1 MRTINIRSV
10 LAVLLTAICVC
21 AKGQTAAQNY
31 VKAET
36 SVNDNGGKVTSVE
49 YYDGLGRPV
58 LTVTN
63 GQGSNYV
70 YQRRRYDYG
79 DRISEQYIPA
89 YGNTQPLYKDSTALN
104 WLYSSDPYKSTHT
117 TYDGL
122 GRQTV
127 VKGPGK
133 LWHDNSR
140 YVTTAYG
147 LNAASEV
154 RLYKVS
160 GNSLTLSG
168 YYAAGTLSVEQVT
181 DENKHVTKIYK
192 DMQDR
197 VVLECRNS
205 SYYTYYVYDYL
216 GNLRYVLPP
225 LAADAL
231 TATSTTW
238 SSGTA
243 AIKRYGYYYEYDSRN
258 RCTKKQLP
266 GCDYVTMTYDTCDRL
281 TGSQDGNQRQSNT
294 STYYEYDNL
303 GRQKVMGTKDASGT
317 KTPLIETFYDDYS
330 FLTTAESNKVGF
342 HTSNGYESSKA
353 DAKGLQ
359 TGSRV
364 HQLDSPSTYTVT
376 AMYYN
381 SYGEM
386 IQSRST
392 NHRSGNDDQYVQ
404 YNHLTG
410 KELKRKHI
418 HSASSQTTRT
428 EIYSYEYNASD
439 QLKKVSHKLDNNAE
453 KVLYTLTYDNY
464 GRVSNKSVMGN
475 KESIAFQY
483 NIRDWL
489 TNISST
495 RFTEQIAYNAT
506 NGNAVP
512 STACYNGNIAAIS
525 WKAGTETAFRTAKFT
540 YNNLDWLT
548 GSTYSGTGKYT
559 TSYTY
564 DKMGNIKT
572 IQRNGLQDGSTYG
585 LIDNLTFTYTGN
597 QVTKIEDAVNDP
609 TYNGAFNFNDGVSQA
624 GEYAYDKNGNMTKDL
639 NKKISSIKYNF
650 LNLPSSITYS
660 TGKSATY
667 IYDASGKKL
676 QTSYKASSSATAQPT
691 DYCGNMIYE
700 NNVLKQ
706 ILIDGGYITFNG
718 STPVYHYYL
727 QDHQGNNRV
736 VCNASG
742 TVEQVNHYYPF
753 GGLYGQ
759 STNGDTQRFKYNG
772 KELDRMHGLDLYD
785 YGARHYDAAIGR
797 FTTVDPLAE
806 KYYSISPYAYCGN
819 DPINC
824 IDPSGMKWE
833 NPKDSLALAND
844 IQNTISRLE
853 KNNTNNEE
861 KLKNRDRMSSKKIAR
876 LEGRIAE
883 NNERIGNLKK
893 SADDVKLLGDDMN
906 HVYAIEKIGGGKHHV
921 VQKEGKVYIETSSTA
936 LTIHEMTHISQSLSH
951 GGLNFDENGL
961 LKNAGATLRMKS
973 DMEIEAYQRQ
983 YSYDLSFPG
992 NASSLSGINYMSV
1005 GNITDD
1011 GVRVYPF
1018 IHQYYM
1024 NQQKQ
1029 MRINKKMGF

>member
-1 MRTINIRSV
+1 MVADVIQIIRMV
-10 LAVLLTAICVC
+10 QA
-21 AKGQTAAQNY
+21 N
-31 VKAET
+31 
-36 SVNDNGGKVTSVE
+36 
-49 YYDGLGRPV
+49 
-58 LTVTN
+58 
-63 GQGSNYV
+63 
-70 YQRRRYDYG
+70 
-79 DRISEQYIPA
+79 RI
-89 YGNTQPLYKDSTALN
+89 
-104 WLYSSDPYKSTHT
+104 
-117 TYDGL
+117 
-122 GRQTV
+122 
-127 VKGPGK
+127 
-133 LWHDNSR
+133 
-140 YVTTAYG
+140 
-147 LNAASEV
+147 
-154 RLYKVS
+154 
-160 GNSLTLSG
+160 
-168 YYAAGTLSVEQVT
+168 
-181 DENKHVTKIYK
+181 IY
-192 DMQDR
+192 
-197 VVLECRNS
+197 
-205 SYYTYYVYDYL
+205 
-216 GNLRYVLPP
+216 LP
-225 LAADAL
+225 
-231 TATSTTW
+231 
-238 SSGTA
+238 
-243 AIKRYGYYYEYDSRN
+243 
-258 RCTKKQLP
+258 Q
-266 GCDYVTMTYDTCDRL
+266 
-281 TGSQDGNQRQSNT
+281 
-294 STYYEYDNL
+294 
-303 GRQKVMGTKDASGT
+303 
-317 KTPLIETFYDDYS
+317 
-330 FLTTAESNKVGF
+330 
-342 HTSNGYESSKA
+342 
-353 DAKGLQ
+353 
-359 TGSRV
+359 
-364 HQLDSPSTYTVT
+364 
-376 AMYYN
+376 
-381 SYGEM
+381 
-386 IQSRST
+386 
-392 NHRSGNDDQYVQ
+392 
-404 YNHLTG
+404 
-410 KELKRKHI
+410 
-418 HSASSQTTRT
+418 
-428 EIYSYEYNASD
+428 
-439 QLKKVSHKLDNNAE
+439 
-453 KVLYTLTYDNY
+453 
-464 GRVSNKSVMGN
+464 
-475 KESIAFQY
+475 
-483 NIRDWL
+483 
-489 TNISST
+489 
-495 RFTEQIAYNAT
+495 
-506 NGNAVP
+506 
-512 STACYNGNIAAIS
+512 
-525 WKAGTETAFRTAKFT
+525 
-540 YNNLDWLT
+540 
-548 GSTYSGTGKYT
+548 
-559 TSYTY
+559 
-564 DKMGNIKT
+564 
-572 IQRNGLQDGSTYG
+572 
-585 LIDNLTFTYTGN
+585 
-597 QVTKIEDAVNDP
+597 
-609 TYNGAFNFNDGVSQA
+609 
-624 GEYAYDKNGNMTKDL
+624 
-639 NKKISSIKYNF
+639 
-650 LNLPSSITYS
+650 SITYS

-853 KNNTNNEE
+853 KNNTKNGE

>member
-1 MRTINIRSV
+1 
-10 LAVLLTAICVC
+10 
-21 AKGQTAAQNY
+21 
-31 VKAET
+31 
-36 SVNDNGGKVTSVE
+36 
-49 YYDGLGRPV
+49 
-58 LTVTN
+58 
-63 GQGSNYV
+63 
-70 YQRRRYDYG
+70 
-79 DRISEQYIPA
+79 
-89 YGNTQPLYKDSTALN
+89 
-104 WLYSSDPYKSTHT
+104 
-117 TYDGL
+117 
-122 GRQTV
+122 
-127 VKGPGK
+127 
-133 LWHDNSR
+133 
-140 YVTTAYG
+140 
-147 LNAASEV
+147 
-154 RLYKVS
+154 
-160 GNSLTLSG
+160 
-168 YYAAGTLSVEQVT
+168 
-181 DENKHVTKIYK
+181 
-192 DMQDR
+192 
-197 VVLECRNS
+197 
-205 SYYTYYVYDYL
+205 
-216 GNLRYVLPP
+216 
-225 LAADAL
+225 
-231 TATSTTW
+231 
-238 SSGTA
+238 
-243 AIKRYGYYYEYDSRN
+243 
-258 RCTKKQLP
+258 
-266 GCDYVTMTYDTCDRL
+266 
-281 TGSQDGNQRQSNT
+281 
-294 STYYEYDNL
+294 
-303 GRQKVMGTKDASGT
+303 
-317 KTPLIETFYDDYS
+317 
-330 FLTTAESNKVGF
+330 
-342 HTSNGYESSKA
+342 
-353 DAKGLQ
+353 
-359 TGSRV
+359 
-364 HQLDSPSTYTVT
+364 
-376 AMYYN
+376 
-381 SYGEM
+381 
-386 IQSRST
+386 
-392 NHRSGNDDQYVQ
+392 
-404 YNHLTG
+404 
-410 KELKRKHI
+410 
-418 HSASSQTTRT
+418 
-428 EIYSYEYNASD
+428 
-439 QLKKVSHKLDNNAE
+439 
-453 KVLYTLTYDNY
+453 
-464 GRVSNKSVMGN
+464 
-475 KESIAFQY
+475 
-483 NIRDWL
+483 
-489 TNISST
+489 
-495 RFTEQIAYNAT
+495 
-506 NGNAVP
+506 
-512 STACYNGNIAAIS
+512 
-525 WKAGTETAFRTAKFT
+525 
-540 YNNLDWLT
+540 
-548 GSTYSGTGKYT
+548 
-559 TSYTY
+559 
-564 DKMGNIKT
+564 
-572 IQRNGLQDGSTYG
+572 
-585 LIDNLTFTYTGN
+585 
-597 QVTKIEDAVNDP
+597 VNDP
-609 TYNGAFNFNDGVSQA
+609 TYNGAFNFNDGVSQS
-624 GEYAYDKNGNMTKDL
+624 GEYAYDKNGNLTKDL

-667 IYDASGKKL
+667 IYDASGMKL

-853 KNNTNNEE
+853 KNNTKNGE

-961 LKNAGATLRMKS
+961 LKNVGATLRMKS

>member
-10 LAVLLTAICVC
+10 LAVLFTAICTG
-21 AKGQTAAQNY
+21 AIGQTATQNY

-36 SVNDNGGKVTSVE
+36 TIDASGGKVTSVE

-58 LTVTN
+58 LTVAN
-63 GQGSNYV
+63 GQGTSNYV
-70 YQRRRYDYG
+70 YERRKYDYG
-79 DRISEQYIPA
+79 DRISEEYIKA
-89 YGNTQPLYKDSTALN
+89 YGNTQPLYKDSAALN
-104 WLYSSDPYKSTHT
+104 WLYSSDPFKSTQIA
-117 TYDGL
+117 YDAL

-168 YYAAGTLSVEQVT
+168 YYAAGMLNVEQVK
-181 DENKHVTKIYK
+181 DEDNHVTKVYK

-205 SYYTYYVYDYL
+205 NYYTYYVYDYL

-231 TATSTTW
+231 TATSTQWT
-238 SSGTA
+238 SGTA

-266 GCDYVTMTYDTCDRL
+266 GCDYVTMSYDTCDRL
-281 TGSQDGNQRQSNT
+281 ISSQDGNQRQAGT

-303 GRQKVMGTKDASGT
+303 GRQKVMGTKDANGT
-317 KTPLIETFYDDYS
+317 KTVLLETFYDDYS
-330 FLTTAESNKVGF
+330 FLTSAESSKVGF

-353 DAKGLQ
+353 GAKGLQ

-392 NHRSGNDDQYVQ
+392 NHRSGNDDLYIK

-410 KELKRKHI
+410 QELNKKHI
-418 HSASSQTTRT
+418 HSASSQTTHT
-428 EIYSYEYNASD
+428 EIYSYEYNAG
-439 QLKKVSHKLDNNAE
+439 QLKTVRHKLDNNAE
-453 KVLYTLTYDNY
+453 KVLYTLSYDNY
-464 GRVSNKSVMGN
+464 GRISSRSIMSNT
-475 KESIAFQY
+475 ESIGLQY

-489 TNISST
+489 TNIGSA
-495 RFTEQIAYNAT
+495 RFVEQIAYNST
-506 NGNAVP
+506 VGNAVP
-512 STACYNGNIAAIS
+512 SMACYNGNIAAIS
-525 WKAGTETAFRTAKFT
+525 WKAGSETAFRTAKFT

-609 TYNGAFNFNDGVSQA
+609 TYNGAFNFNDGVSQSN
-624 GEYAYDKNGNMTKDL
+624 EYTYDQNGNMAKDL
-639 NKKISSIKYNF
+639 NKKISSIKYNV

-676 QTSYKASSSATAQPT
+676 RTSYKASSSATAQPT

-706 ILIDGGYITFNG
+706 IQIDGGYITFNG

-753 GGLYGQ
+753 GGLFGQ

-806 KYYSISPYAYCGN
+806 EEPGISPYAYCGGN
-819 DPINC
+819 PVNRVDQDGRIWTNIVGAVVGAATDYACQVTANVIINKGFSKEC
-824 IDPSGMKWE
+824 FTNVDGKSIALSAAAGFISSGASAVGASVGKSVAARTGSRIAGKVAEKAAAEGTEFVANIVANEGDLKKASTDYLVGKALNTTDMKKV
-833 NPKDSLALAND
+833 NPTSNKKAVKAATEEARSKGKSLSVE
-844 IQNTISRLE
+844 QKNTIRKENETLKKNANKTNNSIERFNNV
-853 KNNTNNEE
+853 KNNTFNWMYQSYRHYEE
-861 KLKNRDRMSSKKIAR
+861 KKK
-876 LEGRIAE
+876 
-883 NNERIGNLKK
+883 
-893 SADDVKLLGDDMN
+893 
-906 HVYAIEKIGGGKHHV
+906 
-921 VQKEGKVYIETSSTA
+921 
-936 LTIHEMTHISQSLSH
+936 
-951 GGLNFDENGL
+951 
-961 LKNAGATLRMKS
+961 
-973 DMEIEAYQRQ
+973 
-983 YSYDLSFPG
+983 
-992 NASSLSGINYMSV
+992 
-1005 GNITDD
+1005 
-1011 GVRVYPF
+1011 
-1018 IHQYYM
+1018 
-1024 NQQKQ
+1024 
-1029 MRINKKMGF
+1029 

>member
-10 LAVLLTAICVC
+10 LALLFTAICTG
-21 AKGQTAAQNY
+21 AIGQTATQNY

-36 SVNDNGGKVTSVE
+36 TIDASGGKVTSVE

-58 LTVTN
+58 LTVAN
-63 GQGSNYV
+63 GQGTSNYV
-70 YQRRRYDYG
+70 YERRKYDYG
-79 DRISEQYIPA
+79 DRISEEYIKA
-89 YGNTQPLYKDSTALN
+89 YGNTQPLYKDSAALN
-104 WLYSSDPYKSTHT
+104 WLYSSDPFKSTQIA
-117 TYDGL
+117 YDAL

-168 YYAAGTLSVEQVT
+168 YYAAGMLNVEQVK
-181 DENKHVTKIYK
+181 DEDNHVTKVYK

-205 SYYTYYVYDYL
+205 NYYTYYVYDYL

-231 TATSTTW
+231 TATSTQWT
-238 SSGTA
+238 SGTA

-266 GCDYVTMTYDTCDRL
+266 GCDYVTMSYDTCDRL
-281 TGSQDGNQRQSNT
+281 ISSQDGNQRQAGT

-303 GRQKVMGTKDASGT
+303 GRQKVMGTKDANGT
-317 KTPLIETFYDDYS
+317 KTVLLETFYDDYS
-330 FLTTAESNKVGF
+330 FLTSAESSKVGF

-353 DAKGLQ
+353 GAKGLQ

-392 NHRSGNDDQYVQ
+392 NHRSGNDDLYIK

-410 KELKRKHI
+410 QELNKKHI
-418 HSASSQTTRT
+418 HSASSQTTHT
-428 EIYSYEYNASD
+428 EIYSYEYNAG
-439 QLKKVSHKLDNNAE
+439 QLKTVRHKLDNNAE
-453 KVLYTLTYDNY
+453 KVLYTLSYDNY
-464 GRVSNKSVMGN
+464 GRVSSRSIMSNT
-475 KESIAFQY
+475 ESIGLQY

-489 TNISST
+489 TNIGSA
-495 RFTEQIAYNAT
+495 RFVEQIAYNST
-506 NGNAVP
+506 VGNAVP
-512 STACYNGNIAAIS
+512 STACYNGDITAIS
-525 WKAGTETAFRTAKFT
+525 WKAGTETAFRTAKFK
-540 YNNLDWLT
+540 YNYLGWLT
-548 GSTYSGTGKYT
+548 ESTYSGAGKYT
-559 TSYTY
+559 TTYTY

-572 IQRNGLQDGSTYG
+572 LKRNGLQDGSTYG
-585 LIDNLTFTYTGN
+585 LIDDLTFTYTGN

-609 TYNGAFNFNDGVSQA
+609 TYNGAFNFNDGVSQSN
-624 GEYAYDKNGNMTKDL
+624 EYTYDQNGNMAKDL
-639 NKKISSIKYNF
+639 NKKISSIKYNV

-676 QTSYKASSSATAQPT
+676 RTSYKASSSATAQPT

-706 ILIDGGYITFNG
+706 IQIDGGYITFNG

-785 YGARHYDAAIGR
+785 YSARHYDAAIGR

-806 KYYSISPYAYCGN
+806 EEPGISPYAYCG
-819 DPINC
+819 
-824 IDPSGMKWE
+824 G
-833 NPKDSLALAND
+833 NPV
-844 IQNTISRLE
+844 
-853 KNNTNNEE
+853 
-861 KLKNRDRMSSKKIAR
+861 NRVDQD
-876 LEGRIAE
+876 GRIWTNIVGAVVGAATDYACQVTANVIINKGFSKECFTNVDGKSIALSAAAGFISSGASAVGASVGKSVAARTGSRIAGKVAE
-883 NNERIGNLKK
+883 KAAAEGTEFVAKVVANRGNLTDATNDYAVGKAAGVLNKK
-893 SADDVKLLGDDMN
+893 TVQPTSNKKAVKAATERAKSDGKTLSA
-906 HVYAIEKIGGGKHHV
+906 E
-921 VQKEGKVYIETSSTA
+921 Q
-936 LTIHEMTHISQSLSH
+936 
-951 GGLNFDENGL
+951 
-961 LKNAGATLRMKS
+961 KNAIRKDNAMKKKNAAKQNKS
-973 DMEIEAYQRQ
+973 IER
-983 YSYDLSFPG
+983 G
-992 NASSLSGINYMSV
+992 NAVKKKTVEAAYSSY
-1005 GNITDD
+1005 
-1011 GVRVYPF
+1011 
-1018 IHQYYM
+1018 QYYD
-1024 NQQKQ
+1024 KK
-1029 MRINKKMGF
+1029 NK

>member
-1 MRTINIRSV
+1 MRTFNIRSV
-10 LAVLLTAICVC
+10 LAVLFTAMCTG
-21 AKGQTAAQNY
+21 ATGQTATQNY

-36 SVNDNGGKVTSVE
+36 TIDTSGGKVTSVE

-58 LTVTN
+58 LTVAN
-63 GQGSNYV
+63 GHGTSNYV
-70 YQRRRYDYG
+70 YERRRYDYG
-79 DRISEQYIPA
+79 DRISEQYIKA
-89 YGNTQPLYKDSTALN
+89 YGNTQPLYKDSAALN

-168 YYAAGTLSVEQVT
+168 YYAAGMLNVEQVK
-181 DENKHVTKIYK
+181 DENNHVTKVYK

-197 VVLECRNS
+197 VVLECRNG

-238 SSGTA
+238 SSDTA

-353 DAKGLQ
+353 GAKGLQ

-392 NHRSGNDDQYVQ
+392 NHRSGNDDLYIK
-404 YNHLTG
+404 YNHMTG
-410 KELKRKHI
+410 QELNKKHI
-418 HSASSQTTRT
+418 HSASSQTTHT
-428 EIYSYEYNASD
+428 EIYSYEYNAG
-439 QLKKVSHKLDNNAE
+439 QLKTVKHKLDNNAE

-489 TNISST
+489 ANIGST

-525 WKAGTETAFRTAKFT
+525 WKAGSETAFRTAKFT

-572 IQRNGLQDGSTYG
+572 IKRNGLQDGSTYG

-609 TYNGAFNFNDGVSQA
+609 TYNGAFNFNDGVSQS
-624 GEYAYDKNGNMTKDL
+624 GEYAYDKNGNLTKDL

-667 IYDASGKKL
+667 IYDASGMKL
-676 QTSYKASSSATAQPT
+676 RTSYKASSSATAQPT

-700 NNVLKQ
+700 NNVQKQ

-785 YGARHYDAAIGR
+785 YEARHYDAAIGR
-797 FTTVDPLAE
+797 FTTVDPMAE
-806 KYYSISPYAYCGN
+806 KYYNISPYAYCAN
-819 DPINC
+819 NPVNR
-824 IDPSGMKWE
+824 IDPDGMDWYSSLDSVGCE
-833 NPKDSLALAND
+833 NGQTIWQTQIHYTNCTSQEQLAQNNINGNYLGETIVLFDGYYDEELGIDKTLDGPGSKHATATVYGSKGPDDITKYTAFTMTSDFDKYGAIQDGIYNGSWRASNGKGTIPKHYMLENGGA
-844 IQNTISRLE
+844 INTIDGNRYEEGYSKDQ
-853 KNNTNNEE
+853 KNGIFIHRTNNSGTASGRVSIGCLLIKAQQMVSFE
-861 KLKNRDRMSSKKIAR
+861 KHV
-876 LEGRIAE
+876 GR
-883 NNERIGNLKK
+883 NPF
-893 SADDVKLLGDDMN
+893 
-906 HVYAIEKIGGGKHHV
+906 
-921 VQKEGKVYIETSSTA
+921 KVI
-936 LTIHEMTHISQSLSH
+936 
-951 GGLNFDENGL
+951 
-961 LKNAGATLRMKS
+961 LRRK
-973 DMEIEAYQRQ
+973 
-983 YSYDLSFPG
+983 
-992 NASSLSGINYMSV
+992 
-1005 GNITDD
+1005 
-1011 GVRVYPF
+1011 
-1018 IHQYYM
+1018 
-1024 NQQKQ
+1024 
-1029 MRINKKMGF
+1029 